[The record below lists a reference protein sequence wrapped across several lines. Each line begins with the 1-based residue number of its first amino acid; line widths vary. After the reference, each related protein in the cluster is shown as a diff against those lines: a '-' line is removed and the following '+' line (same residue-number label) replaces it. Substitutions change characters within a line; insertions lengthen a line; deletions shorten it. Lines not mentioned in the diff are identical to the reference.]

1 MAVKLMS
8 RDDMLQRLKETN
20 NPKLVSLEKWELLVL
35 WHEENGDTEPYSTF
49 IGGSSC
55 AFCHVHYKHGL
66 LCTNTCEGCPI
77 DSQNAGCGWG
87 SVWIKYYIVPS
98 LENAKAMV
106 KMIKELKDE

>member
-8 RDDMLQRLKETN
+8 HNDMLQRLKETN

-35 WHEENGDTEPYSTF
+35 WHEENGDTEPGNMF

-55 AFCHVHYKHGL
+55 AFCHIHYNKSSI
-66 LCTNTCEGCPI
+66 CTNACEECPI
-77 DSQNAGCGWG
+77 DNQNVGCSWG
-87 SVWIKYYIVPS
+87 SVWIEYYFVPS